1 MKYIARGTLTKDY
14 ASNENGRSMAE
25 IIGVLAIVGILSIG
39 GVAGYILAMNKHR
52 ANEILNASL
61 LRAKVVSMQ
70 LLQDPNTNIES
81 VLNEFEENDVGGAVF
96 SGVEK
101 IEGKKRFKIKFEA
114 GHAPTFEVCTQMKI
128 IAGDT
133 SGIVDFGENCD
144 ALTYNNDLS
153 ATKEAADY
161 KTPEECKAPYTWC
174 SGWETPGCSEE
185 CCQGLGLECC
195 DVSTGK
201 VSSDGTICHI
211 DGIIGECLHG
221 VCVEQIEGKAC
232 NPNNYSGNKDCGG
245 VNSGYYCYYKTQ
257 KCQKVTAESRA
268 TSKLKTDSK
277 EGRGTDWYTAMSFCA
292 AIDKKMPS
300 LGDLSIKIPTSGDK
314 QCFLSDCP
322 DGGVQV
328 SGGPCDT
335 TTTMADIQNRFNER
349 VHVVWTSNQ
358 TGKSAYVVSIGNAA
372 PGYVYPND
380 RTSSQPLAVCE

>member
-1 MKYIARGTLTKDY
+1 MKYIASSTLTKDY
-14 ASNENGRSMAE
+14 ASNENGRSMVE
-25 IIGVLAIVGILSIG
+25 IIGVLAIAGVLSVGGIVGYILSID
-39 GVAGYILAMNKHR
+39 KR
-52 ANEILNASL
+52 QANEILNASL
-61 LRAKVVSMQ
+61 LRAKVASMQ
-70 LLQDPNTNIES
+70 LLQDPNANIES

-96 SGVEK
+96 GSIEK
-101 IEGKKRFKIKFEA
+101 IENKKRFKIKFEA
-114 GHAPTFEVCTQMKI
+114 GHAPTFDVCTQMKI

-133 SGIVDFGENCD
+133 NGIIDFGENCD

-161 KTPEECKAPYTWC
+161 KTPAECKAPYTWC

-185 CCQGLGLECC
+185 CCQGFGLECC

-245 VNSGYYCYYKTQ
+245 LNSGYYCYYTTQ
-257 KCQKVTAESRA
+257 KCQKVTAESRE
-268 TSKLKTDSK
+268 TSKLKTDSR

-292 AIDKKMPS
+292 AIGKKMPS

-349 VHVVWTSNQ
+349 VYVIWTTTQ
-358 TGKSAYVVSIGNAA
+358 TGSSSYVVSLGDYA
-372 PGYVYPND
+372 PGYVFPNHK
-380 RTSSQPLAVCE
+380 TSPLPLAACE